1 MRSGCFFFDNRE
13 VGVVSSF
20 YFLFF
25 DELETLLK
33 KGKTELQ
40 GPPGLFQND
49 GRETSR
55 AIPKIKRTKEIT

>member
-1 MRSGCFFFDNRE
+1 MKDEKWGLFHPFFF
-13 VGVVSSF
+13 
-20 YFLFF
+20 FF
-25 DELETLLK
+25 DELEILLK

-55 AIPKIKRTKEIT
+55 AIPKIKRTKEITRKRPFC

>member
-1 MRSGCFFFDNRE
+1 MRSGCCFIPFFF
-13 VGVVSSF
+13 
-20 YFLFF
+20 FF

-55 AIPKIKRTKEIT
+55 AIPKIRVQGPEPPRGVMLISF